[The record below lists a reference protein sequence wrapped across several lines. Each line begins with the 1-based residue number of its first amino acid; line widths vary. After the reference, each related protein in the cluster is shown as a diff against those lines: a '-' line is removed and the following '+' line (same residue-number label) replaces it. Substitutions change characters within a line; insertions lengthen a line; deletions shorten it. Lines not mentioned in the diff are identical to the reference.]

1 MRQVV
6 LSFSE
11 AAVSQRFTHQLCI
24 VGYRASLSLDTSLS
38 STMADLE
45 GGTDAAN
52 SSSSIGAAPS
62 ALDAAAVASPT
73 LQSTGQ
79 PLPLKGSVFMDE
91 LAGISYVTHVETLE
105 RIALERGTWALAD
118 RDDGGCAV
126 YGYVDSSGEECILDL
141 DDVFKKQLLR
151 NERTGDVW
159 IVEWGADGC
168 AKSKS
173 LLVDEK
179 SRHRLAIATLS
190 VHGGS
195 THHVVPCAVFRRA
208 RFGNCRAYWSLPAMY
223 KVFGLTSYMRLSSRW
238 VWRLKDAWLKLSE
251 PICGVTSGLLVLS
264 NDHCGKNI
272 AKNHQSGA
280 EERCLPY
287 NAMCT
292 PMVLHMCV
300 RWASLPKQAGG
311 IFSPV
316 ECKAVSSFLSSLLAQ
331 VDADPWTI
339 EFQLVP
345 HFVCKWPRPQS
356 SDIVSTLELVVSGRD
371 VELAPLV
378 AAAGAGILVA
388 ERWMRALKTKGISS
402 GRVSLQQ
409 LLFAMLAD
417 TDGHSFFGQLVLALS
432 LHLER
437 RLGAMAKSECNGGG
451 CATFSWVEQFST
463 GDGNVVNRQLAQ
475 YVANARC
482 VFGKHSKFSMATD
495 KGWSNGLNLG
505 QTFIGVRSNVVAMC
519 PPTVARARDISRSLR
534 RGV

>member
-1 MRQVV
+1 MHQVV

-11 AAVSQRFTHQLCI
+11 AAASQRFTHQLCI

-105 RIALERGTWALAD
+105 RFALERGTWALAD

-208 RFGNCRAYWSLPAMY
+208 RFGNCRAYWSLLDMY
-223 KVFGLTSYMRLSSRW
+223 KVFGMVEVFRTHL
-238 VWRLKDAWLKLSE
+238 WRD
-251 PICGVTSGLLVLS
+251 
-264 NDHCGKNI
+264 
-272 AKNHQSGA
+272 
-280 EERCLPY
+280 
-287 NAMCT
+287 
-292 PMVLHMCV
+292 
-300 RWASLPKQAGG
+300 
-311 IFSPV
+311 
-316 ECKAVSSFLSSLLAQ
+316 
-331 VDADPWTI
+331 
-339 EFQLVP
+339 
-345 HFVCKWPRPQS
+345 
-356 SDIVSTLELVVSGRD
+356 
-371 VELAPLV
+371 
-378 AAAGAGILVA
+378 
-388 ERWMRALKTKGISS
+388 
-402 GRVSLQQ
+402 
-409 LLFAMLAD
+409 
-417 TDGHSFFGQLVLALS
+417 
-432 LHLER
+432 
-437 RLGAMAKSECNGGG
+437 LGALGAK
-451 CATFSWVEQFST
+451 Q
-463 GDGNVVNRQLAQ
+463 
-475 YVANARC
+475 
-482 VFGKHSKFSMATD
+482 
-495 KGWSNGLNLG
+495 
-505 QTFIGVRSNVVAMC
+505 
-519 PPTVARARDISRSLR
+519 
-534 RGV
+534 